1 MKKRQFWQFPWGFK
15 ESLLIVIGVLIMGY
29 ALQLSLGSFN
39 YYLLVSPINIIL
51 GGTLILCI
59 LLLQF
64 TRKSSFYRWL
74 SGSTL
79 ASCLI
84 GVLLVLTL
92 LMGLT
97 PQTSSPYSIPHNLA
111 SQLGLDRMT
120 SSWPF
125 VMTYLFLLLSL
136 GTLIARRLR
145 KRVLQ
150 DWAFHLTH
158 IGLWLFL
165 FFAGFGAAD
174 ITRYIM
180 YVQEG
185 QVEWRVY
192 DAQGEMLELP
202 LAIQL
207 NDFIMEEYPPKLA
220 IIDRKTGAIQP
231 ENNPDLFQLDSLR
244 NRGKLWRYDISVEKY
259 IHEAVR
265 NSDST
270 YAQVFMPGA
279 SPAALVSLTNQ
290 DTFTQ
295 GWVSGGNR
303 AQLYMSLPIDSTY
316 ALVMTQPE
324 PKSFISKIDLFTEQG
339 KEIAYELK
347 VNSPLRVGD
356 WSIYQYGYDNE
367 AGKMSTYS
375 SFELVYDPWLPWV
388 IGSIYILGIGC
399 VVMLFQG
406 YNKKKKGT
414 KK

>member
-1 MKKRQFWQFPWGFK
+1 MKKRQFWQFPWGYK
-15 ESLLIVIGVLIMGY
+15 ESLLVVLGILIIGY

-39 YYLLVSPINIIL
+39 YYLLVAPINIIL
-51 GGTLILCI
+51 GVVLIISI
-59 LLLQF
+59 LLLQLI
-64 TRKSSFYRWL
+64 RKSPFYKWL
-74 SGSTL
+74 SGSML
-79 ASCLI
+79 ASSLI
-84 GVLLVLTL
+84 AALLVLTL

-97 PQTSSPYSIPHNLA
+97 PQTSSPYSTPHDLA
-111 SQLGLDRMT
+111 SRLGLDRMT

-125 VMTYLFLLLSL
+125 VMLYLFLLISL
-136 GTLIARRLR
+136 GTLIARRIR
-145 KRVLQ
+145 KLNSK

-192 DAQGEMLELP
+192 DSQGEMLELP

-220 IIDRKTGAIQP
+220 IIDRTTGAIQP
-231 ENNPDLFQLDSLR
+231 ESNPDLFQLNTLR
-244 NRGKLWRYDISVEKY
+244 TKGKLWLYDIAVDQY

-270 YAQVFMPGA
+270 YAEVFMPGA
-279 SPAALVSLTNQ
+279 SPAALVSLTGQNIS
-290 DTFTQ
+290 TQ

-303 AQLYMSLPIDSTY
+303 AQLYMSLPIDSAY

-324 PKSFISKIDLFTEQG
+324 PKSFLSKIDVFTQDGE
-339 KEIAYELK
+339 EISYELK
-347 VNSPLRVGD
+347 VNDPLRID
-356 WSIYQYGYDNE
+356 NWSIYQYGYDNQ

-388 IGSIYILGIGC
+388 IGSIYILGVGC

-406 YNKKKKGT
+406 YTKKKKGT
-414 KK
+414 NK